1 MKQAYYAATITSFLK
16 EQPETVLGHL
26 AAQHAH
32 DLDPLQRN
40 AWIEQIT
47 LLQNELRDIG
57 DGWIALEFAI
67 PRMGK
72 RVDAIVIAHGIV
84 FVLEF
89 KMGTKHYDASA
100 VDQVMDYALDLK
112 NFHAGSHALRLVPIL
127 VATKPDHVR
136 LDLEWSSD
144 GVAKPLLSNEG
155 NLGSAILSVVAKTA
169 KQQTFD
175 AEQWAASGYKPTPT
189 IIEAAQ
195 ALYQGH
201 RVEEITRSDASTKN
215 LSDTTTCL
223 EKIIEEAK
231 AKCHKAICFVTG
243 VPGAGKTLAGL
254 NPVTHR
260 TKAHEEEH
268 AVFLSGNGPLVDVLR
283 EALARDEQAQA
294 IENGQNT
301 TKADAARRVKSFIQN
316 IHHFRDA
323 NLQSPAAPI
332 ERVAVFDEAQ
342 RAWDKDKAA
351 NFMAQRKGVPNFD
364 QSEPEFLISVMDRH
378 TDWCT
383 IVCLIVAAKK
393 STPVKPA

>member
-1 MKQAYYAATITSFLK
+1 LK

-26 AAQHAH
+26 AARHGH

-47 LLQNELRDIG
+47 LLQNRLCDIV

-89 KMGTKHYDASA
+89 KMGAKHYGASA

-112 NFHAGSHALRLVPIL
+112 NFHADSHALGLVPIL
-127 VATKPDHVR
+127 VATKADHVR

-215 LSDTTTCL
+215 RPAES
-223 EKIIEEAK
+223 EA
-231 AKCHKAICFVTG
+231 AAASLPAVT
-243 VPGAGKTLAGL
+243 VRSSVTL
-254 NPVTHR
+254 PR
-260 TKAHEEEH
+260 
-268 AVFLSGNGPLVDVLR
+268 
-283 EALARDEQAQA
+283 
-294 IENGQNT
+294 
-301 TKADAARRVKSFIQN
+301 
-316 IHHFRDA
+316 
-323 NLQSPAAPI
+323 
-332 ERVAVFDEAQ
+332 
-342 RAWDKDKAA
+342 
-351 NFMAQRKGVPNFD
+351 
-364 QSEPEFLISVMDRH
+364 
-378 TDWCT
+378 
-383 IVCLIVAAKK
+383 
-393 STPVKPA
+393 